1 VSEVL
6 LVTGVTGLLG
16 ANFALEALRG
26 GHCIAGVA
34 YPCQLAQSPVPVHEL
49 DLRDEAGVEALLR
62 DVRPAAVFH
71 FAALTNVDWCE
82 THVAETHELNA
93 AVSGRLA
100 AAAARLGARF
110 LYMSTDS
117 VFDGECGG
125 YVETDEPKP
134 VNVYA
139 ASKRAGEL
147 AVLQA
152 HPAALVVR
160 SNIFGWNAQPKT
172 NLAEWI
178 LNNLRVGRALP
189 GFTDTFFAPLLVNT
203 LARWM
208 LALSQARLKGV
219 LHVASRAA
227 ISKYEFAR
235 ALART
240 FDLPESLIQ
249 PQLSAAASGA
259 RRPLNTALNGA
270 VAARQLGWAQPGLGE
285 MLQEFQALEVSGWVA
300 RLRHDFGG

>member
-1 VSEVL
+1 
-6 LVTGVTGLLG
+6 
-16 ANFALEALRG
+16 
-26 GHCIAGVA
+26 
-34 YPCQLAQSPVPVHEL
+34 
-49 DLRDEAGVEALLR
+49 
-62 DVRPAAVFH
+62 
-71 FAALTNVDWCE
+71 
-82 THVAETHELNA
+82 
-93 AVSGRLA
+93 
-100 AAAARLGARF
+100 
-110 LYMSTDS
+110 MSTDS

-125 YVETDEPKP
+125 YVETDEPNP

-139 ASKRAGEL
+139 ASKRAGEM

-178 LNNLRVGRALP
+178 LNNLRAGRTLP

-208 LALSQARLKGV
+208 LALDQARARGV
-219 LHVASRAA
+219 LHVASDAA
-227 ISKYEFAR
+227 VSKYEFAR
-235 ALART
+235 ALARA
-240 FDLPESLIQ
+240 FDLPENLIQ
-249 PQLSAAASGA
+249 PQISATASGA

-270 VAARQLGWAQPGLGE
+270 AAARRLGWAQPELGE
-285 MLQEFQALEVSGWVA
+285 MLQEFRALETSGGVA